1 MQITR
6 EQISTKSWFNKKAN
20 NIPAEI
26 FKAEGPNALDAF
38 HDVLQSIWSKEAMSE
53 DFQSALIA
61 ALYNNKGSNCGN
73 YRGISLLSVMEMIF
87 THVLLN
93 RLITETERGLPE
105 AQVASDQ
112 GAAQWTWFCHQTGAG
127 EVYWTEQGPLLC
139 LYKSDKGV

>member
-26 FKAEGPNALDAF
+26 FKAEGANALDAF

-112 GAAQWTWFCHQTGAG
+112 GAAQWT
-127 EVYWTEQGPLLC
+127 
-139 LYKSDKGV
+139 